1 MLLSSSTIKTF
12 CAIDNFL
19 RFYVDSQFSHII
31 VENPPSEVNIL

>member
-19 RFYVDSQFSHII
+19 RFYVDSRFDSII
-31 VENPPSEVNIL
+31 VGISQSEVNIL